1 MLAALVPSGVPASR
15 AGVCQLLQL
24 RSLPELTG
32 PLLRLVCRR
41 GPVSAQG
48 LGPAQNL
55 GVQPC
60 PSPGADGHQS
70 KTAPRPRSCTRKAEC
85 PRADESGHWLWS
97 RNESCVAVTGAH
109 PQNMSRQ
116 AQGEVSGDGRGP
128 TQGRAP
134 GCGAGPGHRD
144 SILCV
149 VPFDLGCPE
158 NPGQTQALSQE

>member
-70 KTAPRPRSCTRKAEC
+70 KTAPPPSQLHQEGGV
-85 PRADESGHWLWS
+85 P
-97 RNESCVAVTGAH
+97 
-109 PQNMSRQ
+109 P
-116 AQGEVSGDGRGP
+116 GR
-128 TQGRAP
+128 
-134 GCGAGPGHRD
+134 
-144 SILCV
+144 
-149 VPFDLGCPE
+149 
-158 NPGQTQALSQE
+158 